1 MPRKAKELGPLAVS
15 RLTEPGKY
23 PVGGVDGLYLRVTSP
38 SDRYWILRVVI
49 AGKRREIGLGAYSKT
64 RGVAEARAM
73 ALEKREDVKRGID
86 PIMQRKEAASQLRA
100 GQALEMTFKDT
111 SDRYI
116 AAKEVEWRNSKHGA
130 QWTYTLAEYAHPIIG
145 KMQVRHVTRAH
156 VLEILEPIW
165 QAKTETASRLRGRIE
180 AILDY
185 ARVKGFRDEGV
196 NPAAWRG
203 NLDKLLSAPK
213 KTKRVRNHPALPIV
227 QMGAFMT
234 TLRGIEGVSARCL
247 EFSILTAARSGEAR
261 AADWSEIDLDKA
273 VWAIPAEK
281 MKAKKEHRVPLPKNA
296 VALLKSI
303 DLGKRM
309 GLVFPS
315 PRSGRA
321 LSDMS
326 LLAIMRR
333 QGLEATPHG
342 FRSTFRDWASEYTNY
357 PRELAEVALAHIKGD
372 ATEAAYWRSD
382 VLQKRRRL
390 MEDWSAFCD
399 KVIEAGAVIPM
410 NKQAQK

>member
-1 MPRKAKELGPLAVS
+1 MPKKAKELGPLAVS
-15 RLTEPGKY
+15 RLTEPGRY
-23 PVGGVDGLYLRVTSP
+23 PVGGVDGLYLRITSP
-38 SDRYWILRVVI
+38 TDRYWILRVVI

-64 RGVAEARAM
+64 RGVAEARTL
-73 ALEKREDVKRGID
+73 ALEKREDIKRGID
-86 PIMQRKEAASQLRA
+86 PVMQRKEVASQLRA
-100 GQALEMTFKDT
+100 SQALEMTFEQT
-111 SDRYI
+111 AARYI

-130 QWTYTLAEYAHPIIG
+130 QWTTTLAQYANPIIG
-145 KMQVRHVTRAH
+145 KLQVRHVTRSH

-165 QAKTETASRLRGRIE
+165 QEKTETASRLRGRIE

-213 KTKRVRNHPALPIV
+213 KTKRVRNHPALPIA
-227 QMGAFMT
+227 QMGGFMQ
-234 TLRGIEGVSARCL
+234 TLRAIEGVSARCL

-261 AADWSEIDLDKA
+261 AADWSEIDLAKG
-273 VWAIPAEK
+273 VWAVPPEK
-281 MKAKKEHRVPLPKNA
+281 MKAKKEHRVPLSTA
-296 VALLKSI
+296 AMRLLKAI
-303 DLGKRM
+303 PKEKRS
-309 GLVFPS
+309 GFVFPS
-315 PRSGRA
+315 PRAGGA

-326 LLAIMRR
+326 LLVIMRR

-372 ATEAAYWRSD
+372 STEAAYWRSD

-390 MEDWSAFCD
+390 MEDWAAFCD
-399 KVIEAGAVIPM
+399 TVIEAGAVIPM
-410 NKQAQK
+410 NKLA

>member
-1 MPRKAKELGPLAVS
+1 MPKKAKELGPLAVS
-15 RLTEPGKY
+15 RLTAPGKY
-23 PVGGVDGLYLRVTSP
+23 AVGGVDGLYLNI
-38 SDRYWILRVVI
+38 SDTGAGYWVLRATI
-49 AGKRREIGLGAYSKT
+49 AGKRREIGLGAYSSKGM
-64 RGVAEARAM
+64 GVAEARTA
-73 ALEKREDVKRGID
+73 ALAKREDIKRGID
-86 PIMQRKEAASQLRA
+86 PVMARKEAASQLRA
-100 GQALEMTFKDT
+100 GQALEMTFEKT
-111 SDRYI
+111 AERYI
-116 AAKEVEWRNSKHGA
+116 AAKEIEWRNSKHGA

-145 KMQVRHVTRAH
+145 KMQVRHVTRSH

-227 QMGAFMT
+227 QMGAFMK
-234 TLRGIEGVSARCL
+234 TLRTIEGVSARCL

-261 AADWSEIDLDKA
+261 AADWREIDLEKGIWA
-273 VWAIPAEK
+273 VPAEK
-281 MKAKKEHRVPLPKNA
+281 MKARKEHRVPLPAAA
-296 VALLKSI
+296 VRLLKTI
-303 DLGKRM
+303 ERQDDVY
-309 GLVFPS
+309 LVFPS
-315 PRSGRA
+315 PRANRA

-390 MEDWSAFCD
+390 MEDWAAFCD

-410 NKQAQK
+410 NKKA

>member
-1 MPRKAKELGPLAVS
+1 MPKKAKELGPLAVS
-15 RLTEPGKY
+15 RLNEPGKHA
-23 PVGGVDGLYLRVTSP
+23 VGGVDGLYLSI
-38 SDRYWILRVVI
+38 SDTGAGYWVLRATI
-49 AGKRREIGLGAYSKT
+49 AGKRREIGLGAYSAKGM
-64 RGVAEARAM
+64 GVAEARAA
-73 ALEKREDVKRGID
+73 ALEKREEIKRGVD
-86 PIMQRKEAASQLRA
+86 PVMQRKEAASQLRA
-100 GQALEMTFKDT
+100 GQALEMTFEKT
-111 SDRYI
+111 AERYI

-145 KMQVRHVTRAH
+145 KMQVRHVTRSH

-227 QMGAFMT
+227 KMGAFMK
-234 TLRGIEGVSARCL
+234 TLRAIEGVSARCL

-261 AADWSEIDLDKA
+261 AADWREIDLEKGIWS
-273 VWAIPAEK
+273 VPAEK
-281 MKAKKEHRVPLPKNA
+281 MKARKEHRVPLPAAA
-296 VALLKSI
+296 VRLLKAI
-303 DLGKRM
+303 ERQDDVD
-309 GLVFPS
+309 LVFPS
-315 PRSGRA
+315 PRSNRA

-390 MEDWSAFCD
+390 MEDWAAFCD
-399 KVIEAGAVIPM
+399 KVIEEGAVIPL
-410 NKQAQK
+410 NKKA

>member
-1 MPRKAKELGPLAVS
+1 MPKKAKELGPLAVS
-15 RLTEPGKY
+15 RLKKTGRY
-23 PVGGVDGLYLRVTSP
+23 AVGGVTGLYLYV
-38 SDRYWILRVVI
+38 SDTGAGYWVLRVVV
-49 AGKRREIGLGAYSKT
+49 AGKRREIGIEAYSQKGM
-64 RGVAEARAM
+64 GVAEARER
-73 ALEKREDVKRGID
+73 ALALREDIKRGID
-86 PIMQRKEAASQLRA
+86 PVMQRKEAASQLRA
-100 GQALEMTFKDT
+100 GQALEMTFEKT
-111 SDRYI
+111 AERYI
-116 AAKEVEWRNSKHGA
+116 AAKEVEWHNSKHGA
-130 QWTYTLAEYAHPIIG
+130 QWTYTLAEYAHPVIG
-145 KMQVRHVTRAH
+145 KMQVRHVTRSH

-165 QAKTETASRLRGRIE
+165 QEKTETASRLRGRIE

-185 ARVKGFRDEGV
+185 ARVKGFRDEGG

-227 QMGAFMT
+227 QMGAFMK
-234 TLRGIEGVSARCL
+234 TLRAIEGVSARCL

-261 AADWSEIDLDKA
+261 AADWREIDLEKGIWS
-273 VWAIPAEK
+273 VPTEK
-281 MKAKKEHRVPLPKNA
+281 MKARKEHRVPLPAAA
-296 VALLKSI
+296 VRLLKAI
-303 DLGKRM
+303 ERQDDVH
-309 GLVFPS
+309 LVFPS
-315 PRSGRA
+315 PRANRA

-333 QGLEATPHG
+333 QGLDATPHG

-390 MEDWSAFCD
+390 MEDWATFCD
-399 KVIEAGAVIPM
+399 QVIELGAVLPM
-410 NKQAQK
+410 NEPA

>member
-1 MPRKAKELGPLAVS
+1 M
-15 RLTEPGKY
+15 
-23 PVGGVDGLYLRVTSP
+23 
-38 SDRYWILRVVI
+38 LRVVV
-49 AGKRREIGLGAYSKT
+49 AGKRREIGIEAYSQKGM
-64 RGVAEARAM
+64 GVAEAREK
-73 ALEKREDVKRGID
+73 ALALREDIKRGID
-86 PIMQRKEAASQLRA
+86 PVMQRKEAASRLRA
-100 GQALEMTFKDT
+100 GHALEMTFEKT
-111 SDRYI
+111 AERYI
-116 AAKEVEWRNSKHGA
+116 AAKEVEWRNLKHGA
-130 QWTYTLAEYAHPIIG
+130 QWTYTLAEYAHPVIG
-145 KMQVRHVTRAH
+145 KMQIRHVTRSH

-165 QAKTETASRLRGRIE
+165 QSKTETASRLRGRIE

-213 KTKRVRNHPALPIV
+213 KTKRVRNHPALSIA
-227 QMGAFMT
+227 QMGAFMKR
-234 TLRGIEGVSARCL
+234 LRAIEGISARCL

-261 AADWSEIDLDKA
+261 AADWREIDLEKRIWT
-273 VWAIPAEK
+273 VPAEK
-281 MKAKKEHRVPLPKNA
+281 MKARKEHRVPLPTAA
-296 VALLKSI
+296 VRLLKAI
-303 DLGKRM
+303 KRQDDVC
-309 GLVFPS
+309 LVFPS
-315 PRSGRA
+315 PRASGA

-390 MEDWSAFCD
+390 MDDWAAFCD
-399 KVIEAGAVIPM
+399 KVIDEGTVIPM
-410 NKQAQK
+410 NNQA